1 MIRRSILAV
10 LFAAGISA
18 PATAADFTFD
28 VPVSVRD
35 VPVIT
40 QVRVSCLVSVLEAG
54 VDGSAAE
61 SNIVGRGDVTVEAPG
76 GTYEGTVEV
85 PVENRGTRL
94 SSAARS
100 YSCSLEGLGRNAA
113 GGTIILGSNWTLALE
128 RMVGTGLVSQ
138 QLRTQAN
145 LP

>member
-1 MIRRSILAV
+1 MVRHSFAAMALAAV
-10 LFAAGISA
+10 LAA
-18 PATAADFTFD
+18 PAAAADFTFD
-28 VPVSVRD
+28 VPVSVRT

-40 QVRVSCLVSVLEAG
+40 QVRVNCLVSVIAAG
-54 VDGSAAE
+54 VDGYAVE
-61 SNIVGRGDVTVEAPG
+61 SNIVGRGSVTVEAPG

-94 SSAARS
+94 SSDARS
-100 YSCSLEGLGRNAA
+100 YACSIEGLGRSAS
-113 GGTIILGSNWTLALE
+113 GGTITLGSNWSLMLE

-138 QLRTQAN
+138 ELRTQSS